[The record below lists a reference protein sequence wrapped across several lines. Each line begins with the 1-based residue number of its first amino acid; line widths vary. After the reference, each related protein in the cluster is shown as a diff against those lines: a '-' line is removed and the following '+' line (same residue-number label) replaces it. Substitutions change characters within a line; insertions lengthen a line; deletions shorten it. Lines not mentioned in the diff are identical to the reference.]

1 MSHTQYCCNNGSAS
15 IEVAEDALKCCV
27 SVCSAVWAELSS
39 RQIRCGYLDLDLH
52 MCFALILLPLTRVE
66 RRERE
71 VGGTEKRSAG
81 KQWIMMQKLQ
91 QWHPWSFTHFHSC
104 YNPSPTISTITTSSI
119 TVWAG
124 NVIESCVGAWTVD
137 QAMRCKTLLGLR
149 QQLCTGPLLQIILAV
164 KPRQHGLMWSPVFC
178 LFLCQAV
185 CSLELKS

>member
-1 MSHTQYCCNNGSAS
+1 MCA
-15 IEVAEDALKCCV
+15 
-27 SVCSAVWAELSS
+27 AVWAELSS

-71 VGGTEKRSAG
+71 VEDTEKRSAG
-81 KQWIMMQKLQ
+81 EQWIMMQNYNNDI
-91 QWHPWSFTHFHSC
+91 HRVSHTFTVAF
-104 YNPSPTISTITTSSI
+104 YNPSPTISTITTSSV
-119 TVWAG
+119 TVRAG

-137 QAMRCKTLLGLR
+137 QAVRCKTLLGLR